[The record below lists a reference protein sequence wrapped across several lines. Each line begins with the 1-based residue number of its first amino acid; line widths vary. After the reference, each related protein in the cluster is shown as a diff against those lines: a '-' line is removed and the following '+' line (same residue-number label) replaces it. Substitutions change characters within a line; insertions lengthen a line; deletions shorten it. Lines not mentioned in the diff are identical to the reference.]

1 MSIFT
6 VPVQPA
12 IHHADLVIALA
23 LLSMMIL
30 KVVTMQ
36 QQSPLLLRLNRYVT
50 VSMYPMGMI
59 FGLLLLQ
66 WVMI

>member
-30 KVVTMQ
+30 KVVIMQ